1 LTALDEVAPKTRAQV
16 CFDDTTNAIAILL
29 CAEGAIEI
37 VDEFPLTPRK
47 RPHGRVAG
55 ALAVRDRT
63 AGDGQL
69 WHAPVTAAAT
79 QNFRNALTRGAA
91 TSTIRC

>member
-1 LTALDEVAPKTRAQV
+1 MA
-16 CFDDTTNAIAILL
+16 TTWTEIRCWDCGGHGQRSSYAADGGDFL
-29 CAEGAIEI
+29 GATEC
-37 VDEFPLTPRK
+37 PRK